1 MTVRVIT
8 HYFLYLLLPCF
19 CTAASLQTPLE
30 RDNYSKLSSHSD
42 MMSYLKKLDS
52 QSKILT
58 MSIIGKSV
66 QGRDIP
72 ALYFSLD
79 KAFGSNREKKLLVLI
94 YCQQHGDE
102 PSGKEAAL
110 IAARDL
116 ADRGRDILKYLDLI
130 LVPLVNP
137 DGAEMGQRQNANEM
151 DLNRNHAILS
161 EPEVFALHQLFLKW
175 MPEVTLDVHEYNALS
190 ENWISNGFIRDA
202 EEMIG
207 GITNLNVAPQIMKFS
222 RNVFIPGFGELVQKD
237 GFSFSRY
244 IVGAP
249 FENQRIRYSTTAIN
263 DGRQSFGIYNSLSF
277 IIEGKKYGNLINMI
291 ERRTKGQVS
300 ALWAFL
306 TTTAS
311 NHKEIRRIVTASR
324 RQLMEEND
332 TEKRVSYIQMDYFP
346 DPEQD
351 SLSFP
356 VFDLYTWQR
365 VERQLENYEPIVK
378 VRKSVEKPYAY
389 IFSENEHRLIDLL
402 SKHQIE
408 IHYNKTEVDID
419 IEAYTILHVT
429 PYIEEDKPA
438 IYVDVSVEKET
449 KRMEQ
454 GSVIV
459 FLNQRASN
467 LIPLLLEPQ
476 SSWGICTEN
485 SGRKYRFAEYL
496 QENQR
501 YPIFRIMKAVTIDT
515 GLLEIDK

>member
-1 MTVRVIT
+1 MTVRAIIR
-8 HYFLYLLLPCF
+8 YFLYLLLPCF

-52 QSKILT
+52 QSRILT

-66 QGRDIP
+66 QGRAIP

-79 KAFGSNREKKLLVLI
+79 KTFGSNREKKLLVLI

-110 IAARDL
+110 IVARDL
-116 ADRGRDILKYLDLI
+116 ADRNSDILKYTDLI
-130 LVPLVNP
+130 LVPQVNP
-137 DGAEMGQRQNANEM
+137 DGAEMEQRENANEM

-161 EPEVFALHQLFLKW
+161 EPEVLAVHDLFLKW
-175 MPEVTLDVHEYNALS
+175 MPEVTLDMHEYNAIS
-190 ENWISNGFIRDA
+190 KNWISNGFIRDA

-207 GITNLNVAPQIMKFS
+207 GVTNLNIAPQIMEFS
-222 RNVFIPGFGELVQKD
+222 RNVFIPGFGKLVQKD

-249 FENQRIRYSTTAIN
+249 FEDQRIRYSTTAIN
-263 DGRQSFGIYNSLSF
+263 DGRQSPGIYNSLSF
-277 IIEGKKYGNLINMI
+277 IIEGKKYGSLINLI
-291 ERRTKGQVS
+291 ERRTMGQVS
-300 ALWAFL
+300 AIWAFL
-306 TTTAS
+306 NTAAD
-311 NHKEIRRIVTASR
+311 NHKEIGKIVTASR
-324 RQLMEEND
+324 RQLMEDRD

-346 DPEQD
+346 DPGQD

-356 VFDLYTWQR
+356 VFDLYSWQR
-365 VERQLENYEPIVK
+365 VERRLGNYEPIVK
-378 VRKSVEKPYAY
+378 VRKSVEKPHAY
-389 IFSENEHRLIDLL
+389 IFSKNEHRLIDLL
-402 SKHQIE
+402 SRHQIE
-408 IHYNKTEVDID
+408 MHYIQTEVDID

-429 PYIEEDKPA
+429 PSVEEDKPST
-438 IYVDVSVEKET
+438 YVDVSVQKET
-449 KRMEQ
+449 KRIEQ
-454 GSVIV
+454 GSVVV

-467 LIPLLLEPQ
+467 LIPLLLEPH

-496 QENQR
+496 QEGQQ
-501 YPIFRIMKAVTIDT
+501 YPIFRMMRAATIETD
-515 GLLEIDK
+515 LLEIGK

>member
-207 GITNLNVAPQIMKFS
+207 GITI
-222 RNVFIPGFGELVQKD
+222 
-237 GFSFSRY
+237 
-244 IVGAP
+244 
-249 FENQRIRYSTTAIN
+249 
-263 DGRQSFGIYNSLSF
+263 
-277 IIEGKKYGNLINMI
+277 
-291 ERRTKGQVS
+291 
-300 ALWAFL
+300 
-306 TTTAS
+306 
-311 NHKEIRRIVTASR
+311 
-324 RQLMEEND
+324 LML
-332 TEKRVSYIQMDYFP
+332 R
-346 DPEQD
+346 
-351 SLSFP
+351 L
-356 VFDLYTWQR
+356 
-365 VERQLENYEPIVK
+365 
-378 VRKSVEKPYAY
+378 KS
-389 IFSENEHRLIDLL
+389 
-402 SKHQIE
+402 
-408 IHYNKTEVDID
+408 
-419 IEAYTILHVT
+419 
-429 PYIEEDKPA
+429 
-438 IYVDVSVEKET
+438 
-449 KRMEQ
+449 
-454 GSVIV
+454 
-459 FLNQRASN
+459 
-467 LIPLLLEPQ
+467 
-476 SSWGICTEN
+476 
-485 SGRKYRFAEYL
+485 
-496 QENQR
+496 
-501 YPIFRIMKAVTIDT
+501 
-515 GLLEIDK
+515 